1 MVKLGVVVEI
11 ILVHYGRTPPT
22 RRKKRQGQMSEL
34 VCYCFQYSAAD
45 IEEDIRQH
53 DGVSMIMA
61 RIMEEKKKGTCEC
74 NIKNP
79 KGT

>member
-1 MVKLGVVVEI
+1 
-11 ILVHYGRTPPT
+11 
-22 RRKKRQGQMSEL
+22 MSEL

-45 IEEDIRQH
+45 IEDDVRQH